1 MIITTNQR
9 FRRRIVTESQ
19 KVTVNYNEIT
29 PNQRMRELKTEWC
42 AKRIEL
48 GLPIY
53 KEIKKFYRSDIP
65 YNELSVDDYSKHE
78 KRISE
83 EQYNAWKDITAFNG
97 NLRIVVKKIN
107 MFNLK

>member
-1 MIITTNQR
+1 MNTIIVNG
-9 FRRRIVTESQ
+9 RRRRLVISTERVVVTFGEGENAHKKS
-19 KVTVNYNEIT
+19 
-29 PNQRMRELKTEWC
+29 LKTEWC

-83 EQYNAWKDITAFNG
+83 EQYNAWKDITAFKD

-107 MFNLK
+107 MFDLK

>member
-1 MIITTNQR
+1 MNTIIVNG
-9 FRRRIVTESQ
+9 RRRRLVTSTERVV
-19 KVTVNYNEIT
+19 VTFGEGENAHKKN
-29 PNQRMRELKTEWC
+29 LKTEWC

-107 MFNLK
+107 MFDLK